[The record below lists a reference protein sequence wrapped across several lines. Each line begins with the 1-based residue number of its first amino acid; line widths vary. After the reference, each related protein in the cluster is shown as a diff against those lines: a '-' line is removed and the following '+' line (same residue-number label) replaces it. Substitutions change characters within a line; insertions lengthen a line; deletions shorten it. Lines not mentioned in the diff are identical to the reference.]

1 MLFGAVYAA
10 DGSATGVLID
20 VAREFSPRI
29 EMNGP
34 RAVTI
39 DLSGLTRL
47 FGDARAMGEELV
59 RTAADRGLRV
69 RVAIAGTRTAA
80 RLFAARAFT
89 AREAAD
95 RQGPPRNLIVIDP
108 GTEAAALA
116 PLPLTVLAY
125 VAKDLNGNAPKNGN
139 GPNGPNDPN
148 DQVLNTFRRW
158 GLRTLGDVA
167 ALPPDAVAARLGQE
181 GVRWQRLARGEDPRP
196 LLPAVPEERF
206 EQALDLEW
214 PIEGLEPLSFVLGRL
229 MDPLSAQLERRGRG
243 AAVLHVR
250 LHLVTRTVHERSL
263 HLPAPMRDARA
274 LRTLALLDLE
284 SHPPAAAIDRVV
296 VAVDPTPARVLQ
308 FSLLTRPL
316 PSPEQIS
323 TLMARLTALMGEGR
337 CGSPALVDSWQPGAF
352 AMKTFVPVDSHVIHR
367 HGPRRHEG
375 TETNLSGLHDL
386 RVSVSPW
393 PVGAS
398 DAANTASVALRRF
411 RFPVPARVR
420 VEQGRPLHV
429 VTDRVAMRL
438 DDPELAKR
446 SAFADRRGSSGG
458 VTQCAGP
465 WRTSGNWWTDG
476 PHKAGFPP
484 CTPPPHR
491 ARVRDGDPGPARGGA
506 SHGVTEENQ
515 KDLRVSV
522 VSVPPWPVALK
533 AWDRDEWDVTLSDGA
548 TYRVFRDRGTDAWFL
563 EGIVD

>member
-10 DGSATGVLID
+10 DGSSTEALID

-29 EMNGP
+29 ELNGP
-34 RAVTI
+34 RTVTI

-47 FGDARAMGEELV
+47 FGDARAMGHELL
-59 RTAADRGLRV
+59 RTAAERGLRV

-80 RLFAARAFT
+80 RLLACAAG
-89 AREAAD
+89 
-95 RQGPPRNLIVIDP
+95 GPLTVIDP
-108 GTEAAALA
+108 DTEATALA
-116 PLPLTVLAY
+116 PLPIDLLKVIANAEPVSPSHRRTLAPSHDVVLA
-125 VAKDLNGNAPKNGN
+125 
-139 GPNGPNDPN
+139 
-148 DQVLNTFRRW
+148 TFRRW
-158 GLRTLGDVA
+158 GLRTLGEVA
-167 ALPPDAVAARLGQE
+167 ALPAAALAARLGQE
-181 GVRWQRLARGEDPRP
+181 GARWQRLARGEDPRP

-229 MDPLSAQLERRGRG
+229 MDPLSAHLERRGRG

-250 LHLVTRTVHERSL
+250 LHLVTRAVHERSL
-263 HLPAPMRDARA
+263 QLPAPMRDART

-352 AMKTFVPVDSHVIHR
+352 AMNAFAPRDSNVIHPDRPQRHRDTEPHLLHTR
-367 HGPRRHEG
+367 HGAEQRSKE
-375 TETNLSGLHDL
+375 LDGLCA
-386 RVSVSPW
+386 SVHLW
-393 PVGAS
+393 PVTVNGAS
-398 DAANTASVALRRF
+398 SIPAVALRRF

-420 VEQGRPLHV
+420 VEQGRPLRI
-429 VTDRVAMRL
+429 VTDRVAMRP
-438 DDPELAKR
+438 DNPVLAKR
-446 SAFADRRGSSGG
+446 SAFADRGGVSGGG

-465 WRTSGNWWTDG
+465 WRTAGNWWTGG
-476 PHKAGFPP
+476 P
-484 CTPPPHR
+484 R
-491 ARVRDGDPGPARGGA
+491 
-506 SHGVTEENQ
+506 SHGVTEDNQ

-522 VSVPPWPVALK
+522 SPWPVALK

-548 TYRVFRDRGTDAWFL
+548 TYRVFRDRSTDAWFL